1 MSNHTIIWENA
12 RIATMQTGTGPYG
25 LIDDGFIVVAGEQ
38 IQDIGTADTFH
49 PIAGHLD
56 CRRIDCGG
64 RLITPGLIDCHTHL
78 IYGGN
83 RAGEFELR
91 LTGTS
96 YADIAAAGGGIQS
109 TVQATRNE
117 TEDVLFDAARE
128 RLQRMISQG
137 ITTVEIKSGY
147 GLDTGT
153 ESKMLRIA
161 PVSYTHLT
169 LPTNREV

>member
-1 MSNHTIIWENA
+1 
-12 RIATMQTGTGPYG
+12 MQTETGPYG
-25 LIDDGFIVVAGEQ
+25 LIDHGFIVVTGEH
-38 IQDIGTADTFH
+38 IQDIGTADTVH

-78 IYGGN
+78 IFGGN
-83 RAGEFELR
+83 RASEFELR

-117 TEDVLFDAARE
+117 AEDALFDAARE
-128 RLQRMISQG
+128 RLQRMI
-137 ITTVEIKSGY
+137 
-147 GLDTGT
+147 
-153 ESKMLRIA
+153 
-161 PVSYTHLT
+161 
-169 LPTNREV
+169 